1 MAGKQVS
8 VNLYDIDYSAQNT
21 YSIEDV
27 INLYKS
33 MPLDQRWRNDIRL
46 DDIERYNY
54 LGEDVILLNF
64 SKKRDIGPG
73 KVKDDQP
80 VEGVNLGQ
88 GYSFSEE
95 TTGLLHLKTKTIILI
110 NNFYGIGI
118 NRITEYFNAVD
129 PGNNSIF
136 LNFYGEA
143 RLNPTAY
150 AQFKR
155 MKSIDKIIVTATI
168 EALTED
174 QHDAGVSMGRATK
187 SLGGRKIHFEM
198 SANEGKKRSRVMKH
212 GPVMSL
218 LKKLRLHDE
227 DEVSTLKVKGQ
238 VGDKDKMIDLIKQKM
253 TLKFPVKDLI
263 VVDNKYTLPS
273 KKSILERAFTGWKS
287 ILNMS

>member
-8 VNLYDIDYSAQNT
+8 VNLYDINYPVENT
-21 YSIEDV
+21 YSIDDV
-27 INLYKS
+27 VNLYQAL
-33 MPLDQRWRNDIRL
+33 PLDQRWRNDIRL
-46 DDIERYNY
+46 DDIDRYNY

-73 KVKDDQP
+73 KVRDDQP
-80 VEGVNLGQ
+80 VVGVKLGQ

-95 TTGLLHLKTKTIILI
+95 TTGLLHLGTNTLILI

-118 NRITEYFNAVD
+118 NRITEYLNAVD
-129 PGNNSIF
+129 PGNSRIF
-136 LNFYGEA
+136 LNFYGEP

-155 MKSIDKIIVTATI
+155 MKSVDKIIVSATI

-174 QHDAGVSMGRATK
+174 QHDAGLSMGRATK
-187 SLGGRKIHFEM
+187 ILGGRKIHFEM
-198 SANEGKKRSRVMKH
+198 SANEGRKRSRTMQQ

-227 DEVSTLKVKGQ
+227 DEVSILKVKGQ
-238 VGDKDKMIDLIKQKM
+238 VGDRDKMIDLIKQKM
-253 TLKFPVKDLI
+253 TQKFPAKDLI
-263 VVDNKYTLPS
+263 VTDNKYTLNS
-273 KKSILERAFTGWKS
+273 KKSILERTFTGWKS
-287 ILNMS
+287 LLKMP

>member
-8 VNLYDIDYSAQNT
+8 VNLFDIDFPNENT
-21 YSIEDV
+21 YNIDDV
-27 INLYKS
+27 INIYDA

-46 DDIERYNY
+46 DDVNRYNY

-80 VEGVNLGQ
+80 VIGVKLGQ

-95 TTGLLHLKTKTIILI
+95 TTGLLHLRTKTIILI

-118 NRITEYFNAVD
+118 NRITEYFNAVE
-129 PGNNSIF
+129 PGNNQIF
-136 LNFYGEA
+136 LNFYGEP

-150 AQFKR
+150 AQFKK
-155 MKSIDKIIVTATI
+155 MKSIDKIIVSANI
-168 EALTED
+168 DALTED

-187 SLGGRKIHFEM
+187 SLGGRKIHFEI
-198 SANEGKKRSRVMKH
+198 SANEGRKRNRVMKH

-218 LKKLRLHDE
+218 LKKLRRHDE
-227 DEVSTLKVKGQ
+227 DEVSVLKVKGQ
-238 VGDKDKMIDLIKQKM
+238 VGDRDKMIDLIKQKM
-253 TLKFPVKDLI
+253 TQKFPAKDLI
-263 VVDNKYTLPS
+263 VVDNKYTLLS
-273 KKSILERAFTGWKS
+273 KKSLLERTFTGWKS
-287 ILNMS
+287 LLKLP